1 MTRRVVLNFLTALSL
16 LLCVAV
22 CVLWVRSS
30 QVSMRVCWNSI
41 VLEPTSQFR
50 TDSVI
55 SDSGRIGFTRLDT
68 SLLDDRP
75 QFQLFMSPAREFPIT
90 HASDDRGLA
99 WGLYRN
105 STNDSQ
111 TNLNQLEFLG
121 FCLIASKDA
130 DQEVPAAQRLQ
141 LWLPYWFVT
150 AALAAPAATRLVVR
164 YRNRRRFGAG
174 LCPQCGYDLRATPG
188 RCPVCGR
195 LSTGAQT

>member
-68 SLLDDRP
+68 PLLEDRP
-75 QFQLFMSPAREFPIT
+75 QYQLFRSPAREFLVT
-90 HASDDRGLA
+90 HARDGRALA
-99 WGLYRN
+99 WALYRN

-130 DQEVPAAQRLQ
+130 DQEVPAAQRFEL
-141 LWLPYWFVT
+141 LPYWFIT
-150 AALAAPAATRLVVR
+150 TALAAPAAVRLVVR

-174 LCPQCGYDLRATPG
+174 LCPQCGYDLRATPA
-188 RCPVCGR
+188 RCPECGH
-195 LSTGAQT
+195 SSIA